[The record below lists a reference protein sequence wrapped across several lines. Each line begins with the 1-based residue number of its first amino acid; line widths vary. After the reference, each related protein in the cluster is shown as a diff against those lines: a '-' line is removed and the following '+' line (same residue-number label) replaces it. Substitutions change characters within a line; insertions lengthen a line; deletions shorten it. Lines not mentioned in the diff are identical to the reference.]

1 MDKDQAKA
9 AAANQDAG
17 GRDGQDASKGGL
29 WQYQVPPQDP
39 GAGTVQSNSAHY
51 TGGAHGGDSQ
61 QGDFLKSS
69 LEQNAM
75 PAGAPQTSRG
85 SAAGSGGVDTQGGN
99 GPGAG
104 APGTNAAGMPG
115 GSGGG
120 ESGGSGGGS
129 SGAPGGSGGGESGG
143 GGGGD
148 GSAAD
153 DGSAGAG
160 GGQPAP
166 VGNGTRDEPIW
177 GS

>member
-1 MDKDQAKA
+1 MDKDQSKG
-9 AAANQDAG
+9 AAANQDTG
-17 GRDGQDASKGGL
+17 GRDGQKADNASKGGL
-29 WQYQVPPQDP
+29 WQYQTPPQDP
-39 GAGTVQSNSAHY
+39 GAGAVQSNSAHY

-85 SAAGSGGVDTQGGN
+85 SAMGSGGVDTQGGN

-104 APGTNAAGMPG
+104 APGTDRDGMPG

-120 ESGGSGGGS
+120 ESGGGGS
-129 SGAPGGSGGGESGG
+129 SNDKAS
-143 GGGGD
+143 
-148 GSAAD
+148 
-153 DGSAGAG
+153 GAG

-166 VGNGTRDEPIW
+166 VGNGTPDQPVW
-177 GS
+177 AT

>member
-9 AAANQDAG
+9 AG
-17 GRDGQDASKGGL
+17 GGL
-29 WQYQVPPQDP
+29 WQYEVPPQDP
-39 GAGTVQSNSAHY
+39 GAGAVQSNAGHY

-69 LEQNAM
+69 PEQNAM

-85 SAAGSGGVDTQGGN
+85 SAMGSGGVDTQGGN

-104 APGTNAAGMPG
+104 APGSDMAGAPG
-115 GSGGG
+115 ASGGG
-120 ESGGSGGGS
+120 ESGAGGGS
-129 SGAPGGSGGGESGG
+129 SDLPGG
-143 GGGGD
+143 GGQAGG
-148 GSAAD
+148 GGALD

-166 VGNGTRDEPIW
+166 VGNGTPDDPVW
-177 GS
+177 AT